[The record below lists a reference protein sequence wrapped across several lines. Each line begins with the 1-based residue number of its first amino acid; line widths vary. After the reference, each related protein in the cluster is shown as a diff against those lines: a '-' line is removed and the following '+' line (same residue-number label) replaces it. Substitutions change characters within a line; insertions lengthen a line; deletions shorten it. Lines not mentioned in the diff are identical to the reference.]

1 MGAAEP
7 GALERYLSDDGWLVE
22 GAQVPMELDE
32 AAVLALHRAMV
43 RQRLL
48 DERLLAR
55 ERQGRVPFHAPS
67 VGQEAAVFG
76 AAWALEAGDWVFP
89 ALREAGVG
97 LLMAQRA
104 GEGEQAL
111 EAFVAQC
118 LASALDP
125 TLGRQ
130 LPSHFSWPRGRFVSV
145 STPIASQLPQA
156 VGAAWAA
163 RLRGDAAAVMA
174 FLGDGATSEGDFH
187 TALDL
192 AARERLPVV
201 FFCQNNQWA
210 LSLPVARQTAAAT
223 IAAKARAYRMAAT
236 RVDGNDVFACFAA
249 ARDAL
254 GAARAG
260 EGPTLVEALTYRVSP
275 MTAADD
281 PARYRDPAEAER
293 WRAKDPVARL
303 EAFCLSRGL
312 LTADAVAA
320 VRAALV
326 VELDAVF
333 SRVARAPRVAP
344 TPANLFDHVYR
355 VPAHQAPPWHLREQA
370 EEAARVAAGSSV
382 TPAPR
387 RPEEQPAP

>member
-1 MGAAEP
+1 MAAP
-7 GALERYLSDDGWLVE
+7 SAGDAPLRYLSGDGWLVD
-22 GAQVPMELDE
+22 GSQVPIELDE

-55 ERQGRVPFHAPS
+55 ERQGRVTFHAPS

-76 AAWALEAGDWVFP
+76 AAWALAPGDWVFP

-97 LLMAQRA
+97 LLVAERA
-104 GEGEQAL
+104 GEGEAAL

-118 LASALDP
+118 LGSALDP

-130 LPSHFSWPRGRFVSV
+130 LPSHFSWPRGRFVSA

-156 VGAAWAA
+156 AGAAWAA
-163 RLRGDAAAVMA
+163 RLCGDPVGVMA
-174 FLGDGATSEGDFH
+174 FLGDGATSENDFH

-192 AARERLPVV
+192 AARHRLPVV

-210 LSLPVARQTAAAT
+210 LSLPVDRQTAAPT
-223 IAAKARAYRMAAT
+223 IAAKARAYRMAAA

-254 GAARAG
+254 AAARAG
-260 EGPTLVEALTYRVSP
+260 EGPTLIEALTYRVSP

-281 PARYRDPAEAER
+281 PARYRDPAETER
-293 WRAKDPVARL
+293 WRARDPIARL

-320 VRAALV
+320 VRAEVGAS
-326 VELDAVF
+326 LDALF
-333 SRVARAPRVAP
+333 HRVESAPPVPP
-344 TPANLFDHVYR
+344 TPANLFDHVYQ
-355 VPAHQAPPWHLREQA
+355 VPPWPLREQA
-370 EEAARVAAGSSV
+370 EEAARVAAGS
-382 TPAPR
+382 PR
-387 RPEEQPAP
+387 PVPSARSPKDKDAAS